1 MCNKTK
7 RCEAKDGHLFC
18 MKRLVIKDRERQM
31 EFIRDLHRGIG
42 DSVQSKGMASH
53 RGKNTT
59 YDKIEGRFFGHNI
72 AADMLR
78 VYGYVKSCEQCQK
91 QSDLKSPKVELKS
104 IPVLSSVMKQVEVV
118 DIFNLPEV
126 DGYRHVIG
134 LIKYFSKQSET
145 KPTKDKSA
153 PTIAQFLYEVM
164 CRHGCFEIQINN

>member
-7 RCEAKDGHLFC
+7 RYKVKDGHLFC
-18 MKRLVIKDRERQM
+18 MKRLVIKDKERQM

-53 RGKNTT
+53 RWKNIT

-72 AADMLR
+72 AADINE
-78 VYGYVKSCEQCQK
+78 YVKSCEQCQK
-91 QSDLKSPKVELKS
+91 QSDLNSPKVELKS

-126 DGYRHVIG
+126 DGYRHVIV
-134 LIKYFSKQSET
+134 LIKYFSKQSKT
-145 KPTKDKSA
+145 KPTKDESA
-153 PTIAQFLYEVM
+153 PTIAQVLYEVI
-164 CRHGCFEIQINN
+164 CWHGCFEIQINN